1 MMIETNIVLSDDKCK
16 ALLLKYFG
24 IDVDNFVAYIGTTKQ
39 GDNVLTLS
47 SDEIIMTFN
56 EVNIEEIIVDFFNS
70 NVSKIDN
77 VHAYIINKE
86 DRKYVSFT
94 CAMSIEGI
102 KSIMDIIW

>member
-1 MMIETNIVLSDDKCK
+1 MIETLIVLSDDKCK

-24 IDVDNFVAYIGTTKQ
+24 IDVDNFVAYIGTKH

-70 NVSKIDN
+70 DVSKIDN

>member
-1 MMIETNIVLSDDKCK
+1 MMIETHIVLSDDKCK

-24 IDVDNFVAYIGTTKQ
+24 IDVDNFVAYIGTKH

-70 NVSKIDN
+70 DVSKIDN

-94 CAMSIEGI
+94 CDMSVEGI

>member
-1 MMIETNIVLSDDKCK
+1 MMIETHIVLSDDKCK

-24 IDVDNFVAYIGTTKQ
+24 INVDNFVAYIGTTKH

-70 NVSKIDN
+70 DVSKIDN
-77 VHAYIINKE
+77 VHVYIINKE

-94 CAMSIEGI
+94 CSMSIEGI

>member
-1 MMIETNIVLSDDKCK
+1 MMIETHIVLSDDKCK

-24 IDVDNFVAYIGTTKQ
+24 IDVDNFIAYIGTKH

-56 EVNIEEIIVDFFNS
+56 EANIEEIIVDFFNS
-70 NVSKIDN
+70 DVSKIDN

-94 CAMSIEGI
+94 CDMSIEGI
-102 KSIMDIIW
+102 KSIMNIIW

>member
-1 MMIETNIVLSDDKCK
+1 MMIETHIVLSDDKCK

-24 IDVDNFVAYIGTTKQ
+24 IDVDNFIAYIGTKH

-56 EVNIEEIIVDFFNS
+56 EANIEEIIVDFFNS
-70 NVSKIDN
+70 DVSKIDN

-94 CAMSIEGI
+94 CDMSIEGI